1 MNITRHT
8 ELVLAIKDENGS
20 LKPTPLTARE
30 LALGLFGVGEI
41 KDEIRNIV
49 KEVLDEKDPAKDA
62 NALID
67 LCTKPQNQTYAAPAP
82 RTVAE
87 TASRIRPTPPEF
99 KFDDVHA
106 DARTKAC
113 IIAKILREY
122 GPLGRKGLFARAKE
136 YAIFAAVTRAQA
148 AYAYASIL
156 VEGGVAVNVSAGR
169 RGLWAIARNAGIDS
183 DADIAAAVQL
193 IQKPLFEKL
202 GGRGRA
208 ALSAIA
214 ATLAI

>member
-1 MNITRHT
+1 MNVTINGYCVTCTPDEFRA
-8 ELVLAIKDENGS
+8 LVQTPA
-20 LKPTPLTARE
+20 PTMHNA
-30 LALGLFGVGEI
+30 
-41 KDEIRNIV
+41 
-49 KEVLDEKDPAKDA
+49 PA
-62 NALID
+62 
-67 LCTKPQNQTYAAPAP
+67 PQAPAAPSTPIPAPAAPAP
-82 RTVAE
+82 RPVAE

-148 AYAYASIL
+148 AYSYASIL
-156 VEGGVAVNVSAGR
+156 VEGGVAVNVSTGK
-169 RGLWAIARNAGIDS
+169 RGLWAISRNAGIDS

-214 ATLAI
+214 ATIAI